1 MIFPLL
7 NLSPLKKNITC
18 KYMTKLIEEI
28 TLQVLINKKGDSLM
42 DRLKKDFDIKN
53 KSKKKKKNSTKKKS
67 TKKKL

>member
-1 MIFPLL
+1 
-7 NLSPLKKNITC
+7 
-18 KYMTKLIEEI
+18 MTKLIEEI